1 MDFYISPGE
10 HPTVKKYKAADKTW
24 KPRAGTLWWKVGK
37 IKAFDGK
44 ERFPLL
50 TKLIAGLLSIPV
62 SNADSE
68 RGFSILRKIH
78 TDQRPSLKQ
87 DTLIALMTMKFN
99 AYNDCYD
106 SSFSD
111 ELLTKCKK
119 ATVNAVKKP
128 TDDADGDQEL

>member
-1 MDFYISPGE
+1 MEREISL
-10 HPTVKKYKAADKTW
+10 TYKAM
-24 KPRAGTLWWKVGK
+24 P
-37 IKAFDGK
+37 
-44 ERFPLL
+44 
-50 TKLIAGLLSIPV
+50 GLLSIPV

-87 DTLIALMTMKFN
+87 DTLVTLMTTKFN

-111 ELLTKCKK
+111 EFLTKCRK
-119 ATVNAVKKP
+119 ATLNALKKP
-128 TDDADGDQEL
+128 TDDAGDDQ

>member
-1 MDFYISPGE
+1 MDFCLSPGE

-24 KPRAGTLWWKVGK
+24 KPMAGTLIWWEVGK

-50 TKLIAGLLSIPV
+50 TKLMAGLLSIPV

-87 DTLIALMTMKFN
+87 DTMIAL
-99 AYNDCYD
+99 
-106 SSFSD
+106 
-111 ELLTKCKK
+111 
-119 ATVNAVKKP
+119 
-128 TDDADGDQEL
+128 